1 MRHCCVIPCVICQW
15 VKYVLLMACATHLFF
30 PTMVLALIVAW
41 IFSPKMGCGG
51 VFGVCAMFGGV
62 CCGSWGRCMWGKGLG
77 GQGGGVNSEWACC
90 RVALMILGVCL
101 YMVRNSSR
109 VSMVKVSL
117 FGIYGNDVIP
127 YMYNLLRY
135 FWNLSL
141 CEL

>member
-1 MRHCCVIPCVICQW
+1 MGGYLECVRCLGAFV
-15 VKYVLLMACATHLFF
+15 VVVGGDA
-30 PTMVLALIVAW
+30 
-41 IFSPKMGCGG
+41 CGG
-51 VFGVCAMFGGV
+51 RVWV
-62 CCGSWGRCMWGKGLG
+62 GK
-77 GQGGGVNSEWACC
+77 GGGVNSEWACC